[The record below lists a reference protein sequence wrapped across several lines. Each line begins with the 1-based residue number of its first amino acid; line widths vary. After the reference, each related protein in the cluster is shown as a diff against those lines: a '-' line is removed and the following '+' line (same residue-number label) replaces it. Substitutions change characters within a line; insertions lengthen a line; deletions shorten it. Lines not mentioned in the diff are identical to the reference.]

1 MGAERRRHGGAA
13 RAPLISDAGSGDVA
27 ELREMFREYAA
38 WIGEDFWVNDFEDEL
53 AALPGWY
60 EALLVARDDDGAL
73 VGSVAVKRLPDGA
86 AELKRLYV
94 RPSAR
99 GTGLGRRLAAA
110 AIERARELG
119 YTTMRLDTL
128 PRMETAR
135 GIYASLGFLPSEPY
149 SDNPIPNVLWFELEL

>member
-1 MGAERRRHGGAA
+1 
-13 RAPLISDAGSGDVA
+13 
-27 ELREMFREYAA
+27 MFREYAA

-53 AALPGWY
+53 AALPGY
-60 EALLVARDDDGAL
+60 YDALFVARDDAGEL

-94 RPSAR
+94 RPAAR

-110 AIERARELG
+110 AVERARELG
-119 YTTMRLDTL
+119 YTTIRLDTL

-135 GIYASLGFLPSEPY
+135 GIYRSLGFQPCEAFV
-149 SDNPIPNVLWFELEL
+149 DNPIPNVMYFELVL